1 MVILDTNVWVAA
13 LNIEDSLHEKAQ
25 KIFELCKQEVLGL
38 PEYVYVE
45 TVQVLHR
52 RAGVALSKQFV
63 FMINDTKGV
72 EMLDTDAELR
82 KNIDTLYIESSNT
95 LSFTDCSLLYLS
107 KTYQVITFDK
117 QLDNK
122 IKQHS

>member
-13 LNIEDSLHEKAQ
+13 LNVEDSLHEKAQ

-72 EMLDTDAELR
+72 EILDTDAELR